1 MANKTDTNPMVLD
14 SAAAIWTSAP
24 SATRS
29 HAPKY
34 VRLIQW
40 IDDNADI
47 ADDDD
52 LVVVINGATITGKI
66 ALGANTVNNLCVWQ
80 LGPFSP
86 GLPVSDFTITTIDHG
101 VLLVFVD

>member
-14 SAAAIWTSAP
+14 SAAAIWTSIPGA
-24 SATRS
+24 SYS
-29 HAPKY
+29 HGPKY

-40 IDDNADI
+40 IDDAADLT
-47 ADDDD
+47 DDDD
-52 LVVVINGATITGKI
+52 LVIVINGATITGKI

-86 GLPVSDFTITTIDHG
+86 GVPVSNFSITTIDHG